1 TVGTMPEG
9 ISYYGS
15 SLILKSETT
24 IRHYFKLA
32 EGKEISEYT
41 FSVDGITVTPTEKQ
55 GYYCI
60 DIKNVRAEK
69 LGTSFNVSV
78 NGEEVITNYSA
89 LSYVYKVMESD
100 STDDN
105 LKNLVKALYI
115 YNRNALAYI
124 NAA

>member
-1 TVGTMPEG
+1 M
-9 ISYYGS
+9 
-15 SLILKSETT
+15 
-24 IRHYFKLA
+24 
-32 EGKEISEYT
+32 
-41 FSVDGITVTPTEKQ
+41 TVTPTEKQ

>member
-1 TVGTMPEG
+1 
-9 ISYYGS
+9 
-15 SLILKSETT
+15 
-24 IRHYFKLA
+24 LA

-41 FSVDGITVTPTEKQ
+41 FSVDGTTITPTQKQ

-69 LGTSFNVSV
+69 LGISFSVSV

-105 LKNLVKALYI
+105 LKNLVKALYN
-115 YNRNALAYI
+115 YNRYALAYI
-124 NAA
+124 TA